1 MGLFASLT
9 VALSALSA
17 LVVAVPNGYGNAG
30 CLSQT
35 QAETL
40 VHEYAAVIAQQP
52 SDLGGPT
59 KTARLI
65 TAPGYQE
72 YSDSANQQI
81 GIPVLQ

>member
-9 VALSALSA
+9 VALSAAASFA
-17 LVVAVPNGYGNAG
+17 VAVPNGYGNAG
-30 CLSQT
+30 CLSQS

-40 VHEYAAVIAQQP
+40 VHEYAAVIAQVP

-65 TAPGYQE
+65 AAPGYQE
-72 YSDSANQQI
+72 YSDSANQQL
-81 GIPVLQ
+81 GIPV